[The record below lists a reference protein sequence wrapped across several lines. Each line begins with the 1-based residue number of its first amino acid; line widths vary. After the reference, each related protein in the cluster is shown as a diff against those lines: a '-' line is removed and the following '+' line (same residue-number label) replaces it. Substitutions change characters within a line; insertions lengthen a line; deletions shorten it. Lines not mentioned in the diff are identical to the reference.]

1 MFRIWLI
8 SLNRRQDRRCR
19 TLRLLR
25 GMACEVTIV
34 DSYHGMTTD
43 GQALSRRLL
52 EAQGVSVFPWKIAG
66 SSNAWWARDLKY
78 GEIGCALAHLAA
90 WEQIATCNA
99 PGLVLEDDVHFT
111 SMFWARLRARIEV
124 LQEFDVTPDL
134 MYLGRDAAGSAP
146 EPVVAPGIVRPAYTY
161 GTYGYM
167 LWPRGAR
174 MLSMAGLNTA
184 VVPADEFL
192 SSMHTR
198 HPRPDVAHRFSPQL
212 NAVACAPPLLAQ
224 LPRGMVGSDTE
235 RTSFLKQDEHYAIL
249 SK

>member
-146 EPVVAPGIVRPAYTY
+146 EPVVAHILTAPTAICFGLAAPACSPW
-161 GTYGYM
+161 
-167 LWPRGAR
+167 LV
-174 MLSMAGLNTA
+174 L
-184 VVPADEFL
+184 
-192 SSMHTR
+192 TR
-198 HPRPDVAHRFSPQL
+198 QWCQP
-212 NAVACAPPLLAQ
+212 
-224 LPRGMVGSDTE
+224 
-235 RTSFLKQDEHYAIL
+235 TSFLAACIPGIRGRTSHTASLHSSMQLRAHL
-249 SK
+249 PFWLNSPVVW